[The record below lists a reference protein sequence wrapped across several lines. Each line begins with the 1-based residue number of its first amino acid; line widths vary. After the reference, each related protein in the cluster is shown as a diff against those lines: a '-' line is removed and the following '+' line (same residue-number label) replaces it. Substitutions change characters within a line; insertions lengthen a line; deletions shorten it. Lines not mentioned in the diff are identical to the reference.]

1 MQNEITELRNQVRTL
16 KRIVYGFGC
25 VLVAGYA
32 VGTSMQTV
40 PDVIQAKK
48 FEVVNDEG
56 KVIVKLGNLVGGGV
70 DNGILVTR
78 NSKGQTLVELGV
90 IEGGNGADRTQN
102 GKGQTLVEL
111 GAGPDGGFVTTI
123 EILPLLT
130 ICVWYQLGN

>member
-1 MQNEITELRNQVRTL
+1 M
-16 KRIVYGFGC
+16 
-25 VLVAGYA
+25 
-32 VGTSMQTV
+32 
-40 PDVIQAKK
+40 IQAKK

-78 NSKGQTLVELGV
+78 KSKGQTLVELGV
-90 IEGGNGADRTQN
+90 IEGGNGADRTQNGKGQTIVELGVTEGGNGSVTTKN